1 MIYNKEPKRGG
12 LMKKYILCSLLI
24 ISANSFATQS
34 ITSPGEG
41 SLAPHLRTTQAEKQ
55 AAVERVRDAV
65 SVGKT
70 VALQD
75 NNEDSPSV
83 RAVNSFG
90 DFFEKRVKAS
100 NH

>member
-1 MIYNKEPKRGG
+1 
-12 LMKKYILCSLLI
+12 MKKYILCSLLI
-24 ISANSFATQS
+24 ISVNGLASQS
-34 ITSPGEG
+34 ITAPGEEY
-41 SLAPHLRTTQAEKQ
+41 LAPHLRSSQAEKQ
-55 AAVERVRDAV
+55 EAVERIRDAV

-70 VALQD
+70 VVLQD
-75 NNEDSPSV
+75 NDEASPSV